1 MRGALP
7 ANLRVALIAAIA
19 VGAGWLALGLASPRK
34 SSDQHDDAQTALAL
48 RTEPGSLTGD
58 ARPGSHSPHR
68 WHKRSHKLSKS
79 VVVND
84 PSDDGTSRDSDDE
97 DDDAS
102 DDLNCDEETDGSI
115 VACLPPVA
123 LDSVATTTAP
133 APSLIEPHSPL
144 FLTLQRFRC

>member
-1 MRGALP
+1 MRGALS
-7 ANLRVALIAAIA
+7 ANLRVVLIAAIA
-19 VGAGWLALGLASPRK
+19 LGAGWFALGLATRK
-34 SSDQHDDAQTALAL
+34 KPADQHDEAQPALAL
-48 RTEPGSLTGD
+48 RTEPGSPTGD

-68 WHKRSHKLSKS
+68 WHKRFHKFSRH
-79 VVVND
+79 VTAND

-102 DDLNCDEETDGSI
+102 DDLNCDNETDGSI
-115 VACLPPVA
+115 VACLPAVA
-123 LDSVATTTAP
+123 LYVVATATAP

>member
-19 VGAGWLALGLASPRK
+19 VGAGWVALGVAAPNK
-34 SSDQHDDAQTALAL
+34 AADQHDGAQPSLTL
-48 RTEPGSLTGD
+48 RTEPGTPVGD
-58 ARPGSHSPHR
+58 ARPASHSPHR
-68 WHKRSHKLSKS
+68 CHKRFHKFSKS
-79 VVVND
+79 VAASD

-102 DDLNCDEETDGSI
+102 DDLNCEDETDGSI
-115 VACLPPVA
+115 VASLPPVA
-123 LDSVATTTAP
+123 LYLVATTTAP